1 MRAVNLIPADQR
13 SGGSPFAEA
22 SGGAAY
28 VLVAVVL
35 GLAVMAFMYGE
46 ADNEIGE
53 KQAEANRLSAEA
65 SKASSEASRLA
76 PYTSFVS
83 LREERLKDVQQLANT
98 RFDWAHAMHEL
109 GRVLPSD
116 AALSSLTATIG
127 STSSSGGSVAAK
139 ATSAATAAASGSS
152 AGASSVSSATPQ
164 GSTPVFNLGGCAG
177 SQSGVAQVMNRLRLM
192 DGVSDVNLQSSTKSG
207 GSGGSGGSGAS
218 GASGGGCASGGATF
232 AMTVTFDALPQPNV
246 KTTPLTPS
254 PTTSAANSGGTGQRK
269 GVANR

>member
-35 GLAVMAFMYGE
+35 GLAVMAFMYGK
-46 ADNEIGE
+46 ADHEISS

-65 SKASSEASRLA
+65 SQASSEASRLA

-83 LREERLKDVQQLANT
+83 LREERLKDVQELANT

-116 AALSSLTATIG
+116 AALSSLTATVG
-127 STSSSGGSVAAK
+127 AASSSGGSASSS
-139 ATSAATAAASGSS
+139 ATSAAPAAASGSS
-152 AGASSVSSATPQ
+152 AGAKASSVSSATPQ
-164 GSTPVFNLGGCAG
+164 GSTPAFTLAGCAG
-177 SQSGVAQVMNRLRLM
+177 SQSEVAQVMNRLRLM
-192 DGVSDVNLQSSTKSG
+192 DGVSEVSLQSSTKSG
-207 GSGGSGGSGAS
+207 GTGGV
-218 GASGGGCASGGATF
+218 GGGAGSNGCPAGGATF
-232 AMTVTFDALPQPNV
+232 AMQVTFDALPQPSV
-246 KTTPLTPS
+246 KTTPLAPS
-254 PTTSAANSGGTGQRK
+254 QTTSAANGSGAGERK
-269 GVANR
+269 GVADR